1 MTDHARLAL
10 CVLFACLGCI
20 ALARRAPEPGALP
33 ERKLRPPPSEVSHAL
48 RDGEP
53 MDINRASAGDLALL
67 PGIGPS
73 LALRIVAHRDQNG
86 PFPSPEA
93 LLAVRGI
100 GQKTLQKLKP
110 FLRFD
115 SEEVEH
121 ATQPELPLEGGDAPV
136 PRRGQARAHVEA
148 HVPLARP

>member
-1 MTDHARLAL
+1 
-10 CVLFACLGCI
+10 
-20 ALARRAPEPGALP
+20 
-33 ERKLRPPPSEVSHAL
+33 
-48 RDGEP
+48 
-53 MDINRASAGDLALL
+53 MDVNRASAGDLALL

-73 LALRIVAHRDQNG
+73 LAQRIVAYRDQHG
-86 PFPSPEA
+86 PFPAPEA

-100 GQKTLQKLKP
+100 GQKTLQKLMP

-121 ATQPELPLEGGDAPV
+121 ATQSELSLEGGDAAV